1 MGVNV
6 PMCVCKY
13 IVSLMRATPLTPSQR
28 SAFVQ
33 SRGLN
38 GQQPIAVAIFVN
50 LNSGRQR
57 VGDAD
62 QSPACIQDDEE
73 TESLG
78 KT

>member
-1 MGVNV
+1 MDVNV
-6 PMCVCKY
+6 TMCVCKY

-33 SRGLN
+33 RPKWTTTNRSRHLC
-38 GQQPIAVAIFVN
+38 QSK
-50 LNSGRQR
+50 LRQAG